1 MKVRNWMAILFSFC
15 LVTMINAQDAVP
27 ENWFNLD
34 KSSANVQGVS
44 TEKVYS
50 DILKGKKGK
59 TVIVAVID
67 SGVDANHE
75 DLKDVMWVNPGEIAG
90 NGIDDDKNGYI
101 DDVHG
106 WNFIGG
112 KDGKNVKEDNLEVAR
127 VYKKL
132 NKKYE
137 GKAVTAV
144 KDKKEYA
151 TYLKAKKEIEEGRE
165 KAGANLAQYES
176 MKPIILES
184 LSAVGKLLDGK
195 APTMENI
202 KGLDVGANRSLAIGQ
217 SVVMDVLGQGGSFAS
232 MDEIKEEMSG
242 QLQEGIDH
250 FSNQLA
256 YGLNPD
262 FNARTVI
269 GDNYANQ
276 TEKGYGNNDV
286 QGPDARHGTHVAG
299 IIGAVR
305 NNDIGMNG
313 VANNVRIMSIRAV
326 PDGDERD
333 KDVANAIR
341 YAVDNGA
348 TVVNM
353 SFGKGFSWNKK
364 VVDDAVRYAAKK
376 DVLLVHAAG
385 NSNMEVEPNN
395 NFPNDKYEKKKF
407 FGKKKAQNWI
417 EVGALSWKGGEDAVA
432 TFSNYDQENVDLF
445 APGVAI
451 YSTIPDNKYEN
462 LQGTSM
468 ASPVVAGVAALLR
481 SQFPKLTA
489 KQVKSI
495 LMDSVTPLNTQV
507 IKPGSDGE
515 KVPFKTLSV
524 TGGVVNAYKAVQKAS
539 KVKGKK
545 KGVKGGSGSASGSG
559 KSGTSK
565 KKVKEKVA

>member
-1 MKVRNWMAILFSFC
+1 MKVRNWMVLVFSFC
-15 LVTMINAQDAVP
+15 LATTINAQDSVP

-34 KSSANVQGVS
+34 KSTSNVQGVS
-44 TEKVYS
+44 TEKVYT
-50 DILKGKKGK
+50 DIIKSNKGR

-67 SGVDANHE
+67 SGVDAEHE
-75 DLKDVMWVNPGEIAG
+75 DLKDVMWVNSGEIAG
-90 NGIDDDKNGYI
+90 NGIDDDGNGYV
-101 DDVHG
+101 DDIHG

-112 KDGKNVKEDNLEVAR
+112 KDGRNVKEDNLEVAR

-132 NKKYE
+132 NKKYD
-137 GKAVTAV
+137 GKSITEIS
-144 KDKKEYA
+144 DKKEYA
-151 TYLKAKKEIEEGRE
+151 TYLQAKKEIEEGRE
-165 KAGANLAQYES
+165 TAQANLAQYES
-176 MKPIILES
+176 IKPIILES
-184 LSAVGKLLDGK
+184 LTAVGKLLDGK
-195 APTMENI
+195 APTIENI
-202 KGLDVGANRSLAIGQ
+202 QGLKVGGDRAIEIGQ
-217 SVVMDVLGQGGSFAS
+217 GVVMDVLGQGGSFES
-232 MDEIKEEMSG
+232 IDEIKDVMKG

-250 FSNQLA
+250 FSNQLEF
-256 YGLNPD
+256 GLNPD
-262 FNARTVI
+262 FDSRTVI

-286 QGPDARHGTHVAG
+286 EGPDALHGTHVAG
-299 IIGAVR
+299 IIGAIR
-305 NNDIGMNG
+305 NNDVGMNG

-348 TVVNM
+348 SVVNM

-364 VVDDAVRYAAKK
+364 VVDDAIRYAAKK

-385 NSNMEVEPNN
+385 NSNMEVEPTN
-395 NFPNDKYEKKKF
+395 NFPNDKYEKKKL
-407 FGKKKAQNWI
+407 FGKKNAPNWI
-417 EVGALSWKGGEDAVA
+417 EVGALSWKSGEDAVA

-451 YSTIPDNKYEN
+451 YSTVPDNKYQN

-489 KQVKSI
+489 KQVKGI

-515 KVPFKTLSV
+515 KVPFSTLRV

-545 KGVKGGSGSASGSG
+545 KGVKGGSGSSGNG
-559 KSGTSK
+559 KSGNAK
-565 KKVKEKVA
+565 KKVKVA

>member
-1 MKVRNWMAILFSFC
+1 MKVRNWMAFMFSFC
-15 LVTMINAQDAVP
+15 FVATINAQDSVP

-34 KSSANVQGVS
+34 KSNANVQGVS
-44 TEKVYS
+44 TEKVYK
-50 DILKGKKGK
+50 DILKGKKGQ

-67 SGVDANHE
+67 SGVDAKHE
-75 DLKDVMWVNPGEIAG
+75 DLKDVMWVNTGEIAG
-90 NGIDDDKNGYI
+90 NGIDDDGNGYI
-101 DDVHG
+101 DDIHG

-132 NKKYE
+132 SKKYE
-137 GKAVTAV
+137 GKTAAQA

-151 TYLKAKKEIEEGRE
+151 IYLKAKKEIEEGRE

-184 LSAVGKLLDGK
+184 LTAVEKLLDGK
-195 APTMENI
+195 APSLTNI
-202 KGLDVGANRSLAIGQ
+202 QGLDVGADRSLAIGQ
-217 SVVMDVLGQGGSFAS
+217 SVVMDVLGQGGNFDS
-232 MDEIKEEMSG
+232 MEEIKEEMNG

-250 FSNQLA
+250 FANQLE

-313 VANNVRIMSIRAV
+313 VANNVQIMSIRAV

-348 TVVNM
+348 SVVNM

-364 VVDDAVRYAAKK
+364 IVDDAIRYAAKK

-385 NSNMEVEPNN
+385 NSHMEVEPNN
-395 NFPNDKYEKKKF
+395 NFPNDKYEKKKL
-407 FGKKKAQNWI
+407 FGKKNAPNWI

-481 SQFPKLTA
+481 SQFPKLSA

-515 KVPFKTLSV
+515 KVPFSTLSV

-545 KGVKGGSGSASGSG
+545 KVRKGGSGSSGNG
-559 KSGTSK
+559 KSGSSK
-565 KKVKEKVA
+565 KKKKEKIA

>member
-1 MKVRNWMAILFSFC
+1 MNVRNWMVLAFAFLM
-15 LVTMINAQDAVP
+15 VTVMNAQDSVP

-34 KSSANVQGVS
+34 KGSSEVQGVS
-44 TEKVYS
+44 TEKVYTS
-50 DILKGKKGK
+50 LLKGKKSE

-67 SGVDANHE
+67 SGVDAEHE

-90 NGIDDDKNGYI
+90 NGIDDDKNGYV
-101 DDVHG
+101 DDIHG

-132 NKKYE
+132 KPKYD
-137 GKAVTAV
+137 GKSVTQISG
-144 KDKKEYA
+144 KDKKEYEIFM
-151 TYLKAKKEIEEGRE
+151 KAKKEIEEGRE
-165 KAGANLAQYES
+165 KATANLAQYES
-176 MKPIILES
+176 IKPIILEA
-184 LSAVGKLLDGK
+184 LNEIEKVLDGK
-195 APTMENI
+195 SPNMENI
-202 KGLDVGANRSLAIGQ
+202 KAIDVGTNRSLSIGQ
-217 SVVMDVLGQGGSFAS
+217 NVVLDVLGQGASVES
-232 MDEIKEEMSG
+232 MDEVKEVMNG
-242 QLQEGIDH
+242 QLQEAIDH
-250 FSNQLA
+250 FSNQLE

-262 FNARTVI
+262 FDSRVVI

-286 QGPDARHGTHVAG
+286 RGPDARHGTHVAG
-299 IIGAVR
+299 IIGAIRDNGV
-305 NNDIGMNG
+305 GMNG
-313 VANNVRIMSIRAV
+313 VANNVRIMSVRAV

-348 TVVNM
+348 SIINM
-353 SFGKGFSWNKK
+353 SFGKGFSWDKK
-364 VVDDAVRYAAKK
+364 VVDDAVKYAAKK

-385 NSNMEVEPNN
+385 NSAMEVEPTNN
-395 NFPNDKYEKKKF
+395 YPNDRYDKKKL
-407 FGKKKAQNWI
+407 FGKRNAKNWI

-432 TFSNYDQENVDLF
+432 TFSNYDQQNVDLF

-468 ASPVVAGVAALLR
+468 ASPVVAGVAAILR
-481 SQFPKLTA
+481 SYFPKLKA
-489 KQVKSI
+489 SQVKAI
-495 LMDSVTPLNTQV
+495 LQESVVPLNQTV
-507 IKPGSDGE
+507 IKPGSEGE

-524 TGGVVNAYKAVQKAS
+524 TGGVVNAYKAVQKAT

-545 KGVKGGSGSASGSG
+545 KIRKG
-559 KSGTSK
+559 SGTSGNGGS
-565 KKVKEKVA
+565 KVMPAKKEKVA

>member
-1 MKVRNWMAILFSFC
+1 MKVRNWMVLMFSFC
-15 LVTMINAQDAVP
+15 LATTINAQDSVP

-34 KSSANVQGVS
+34 KSTSNVQGVS
-44 TEKVYS
+44 TEKVYT
-50 DILKGKKGK
+50 DIIKSNKGR

-67 SGVDANHE
+67 SGVDAEHE
-75 DLKDVMWVNPGEIAG
+75 DLKDVMWVNSGEIAG
-90 NGIDDDKNGYI
+90 NGIDDDGNGYV
-101 DDVHG
+101 DDIHG

-112 KDGKNVKEDNLEVAR
+112 KDGRNVKEDNLEVAR

-132 NKKYE
+132 NKKYD
-137 GKAVTAV
+137 GKSITEIS
-144 KDKKEYA
+144 DKKEYA
-151 TYLKAKKEIEEGRE
+151 TYLQAKKEIEEGRE
-165 KAGANLAQYES
+165 TAQANLAQYES
-176 MKPIILES
+176 IKPIILES
-184 LSAVGKLLDGK
+184 LTAVGKLLDGK
-195 APTMENI
+195 APTIENI
-202 KGLDVGANRSLAIGQ
+202 QGLKVGGDRAIEIGQ
-217 SVVMDVLGQGGSFAS
+217 GVVMDVLGQGGSFES
-232 MDEIKEEMSG
+232 IDEIKDVMKG

-250 FSNQLA
+250 FSNQLEF
-256 YGLNPD
+256 GLNPD
-262 FNARTVI
+262 FDSRTVI

-286 QGPDARHGTHVAG
+286 EGPDALHGTHVAG
-299 IIGAVR
+299 IIGAIR
-305 NNDIGMNG
+305 NNDVGMNG

-348 TVVNM
+348 SVVNM

-364 VVDDAVRYAAKK
+364 VVDDAIRYAAKK

-385 NSNMEVEPNN
+385 NSNMEVEPTN
-395 NFPNDKYEKKKF
+395 NFPNDKYEKKKL
-407 FGKKKAQNWI
+407 FGKKNAPNWI

-451 YSTIPDNKYEN
+451 YSTVPDNKYQN

-489 KQVKSI
+489 KQVKGI

-515 KVPFKTLSV
+515 KVPFSTLSV

-545 KGVKGGSGSASGSG
+545 KGVKGGSGSSGNG
-559 KSGTSK
+559 KSGNAK
-565 KKVKEKVA
+565 KKVKVA

>member
-1 MKVRNWMAILFSFC
+1 MKVRNLMVLGFAFLMGT
-15 LVTMINAQDAVP
+15 VMNAQDSVP

-34 KSSANVQGVS
+34 KGGADVQGVS
-44 TEKVYS
+44 TEKVYTS
-50 DILKGKKGK
+50 LLKGKKSQ

-67 SGVDANHE
+67 SGVDAEHE
-75 DLKDVMWVNPGEIAG
+75 DLKDVMWINPGEIAG
-90 NGIDDDKNGYI
+90 NGIDDDKNGYV
-101 DDVHG
+101 DDIHG

-132 NKKYE
+132 KPKYD
-137 GKAVTAV
+137 GKSATQISG
-144 KDKKEYA
+144 KDKKEYEI
-151 TYLKAKKEIEEGRE
+151 YMKAKKEIEEGRE
-165 KAGANLAQYES
+165 EAASNLAQYES
-176 MKPIILES
+176 IKPIIIEA
-184 LSAVGKLLDGK
+184 LSEIEKVLDGK
-195 APTMENI
+195 KPTMENV
-202 KGLDVGANRSLAIGQ
+202 KGIDVGANRSLSIGQ
-217 SVVMDVLGQGGSFAS
+217 NVVLDVLGQGAS
-232 MDEIKEEMSG
+232 VESMEEVKEVMNG
-242 QLQEGIDH
+242 QLQEAIDH
-250 FSNQLA
+250 FANQLE

-262 FNARTVI
+262 FDSRVVI

-286 QGPDARHGTHVAG
+286 EGPDARHGTHVAG

-305 NNDIGMNG
+305 DNGIGMNG

-348 TVVNM
+348 SIVNM

-364 VVDDAVRYAAKK
+364 VVDDAVKYAAKK

-385 NSNMEVEPNN
+385 NSAMEVEPTNN
-395 NFPNDKYEKKKF
+395 YPNDKYDKKKL
-407 FGKKKAQNWI
+407 FGKRNAQNWI

-432 TFSNYDQENVDLF
+432 TFSNYDQQNVDLF

-451 YSTIPDNKYEN
+451 YSTVPGNKYEN

-468 ASPVVAGVAALLR
+468 ASPVVAGVAAILR
-481 SQFPKLTA
+481 SYFPKLKA
-489 KQVKSI
+489 KQVKAI
-495 LMDSVTPLNTQV
+495 LEASVVPLNQTV
-507 IKPGSDGE
+507 TKPGSDGE

-524 TGGVVNAYKAVQKAS
+524 TGGVVNAYKAVQKAT
-539 KVKGKK
+539 K
-545 KGVKGGSGSASGSG
+545 
-559 KSGTSK
+559 
-565 KKVKEKVA
+565 

>member
-1 MKVRNWMAILFSFC
+1 MKVRNWMALMFSFC
-15 LVTMINAQDAVP
+15 LIATINAQDSVP

-44 TEKVYS
+44 TEKVYT

-75 DLKDVMWVNPGEIAG
+75 DLKEVMWVNPGEIPG
-90 NGIDDDKNGYI
+90 NGIDDDKNGYV
-101 DDVHG
+101 DDIHG

-132 NKKYE
+132 HKKYD
-137 GKAVTAV
+137 GKSAAAV

-151 TYLKAKKEIEEGRE
+151 IYLKAKKEIEEGRE

-184 LSAVGKLLDGK
+184 LDAVEKLLAGK
-195 APTMENI
+195 APTMDNI
-202 KGLDVGANRSLAIGQ
+202 KGLDVGADRSLAIGQ
-217 SVVMDVLGQGGSFAS
+217 SVVMDVLGQGGTFDS
-232 MDEIKEEMSG
+232 MNEIKEEMSG

-250 FSNQLA
+250 FANQLE

-313 VANNVRIMSIRAV
+313 VANNVQIMSIRAV

-385 NSNMEVEPNN
+385 NSHMEVESNN

-407 FGKKKAQNWI
+407 FGKKNAQNWI
-417 EVGALSWKGGEDAVA
+417 EVGALSWKGGENAVA

-545 KGVKGGSGSASGSG
+545 KGVKGGSGSSGNGKSG
-559 KSGTSK
+559 KSK
-565 KKVKEKVA
+565 KKEKVA

>member
-1 MKVRNWMAILFSFC
+1 MKVRNWMALLFSFC
-15 LVTMINAQDAVP
+15 LATTMNAQDSVP

-34 KSSANVQGVS
+34 KSTSNVQGVS
-44 TEKVYS
+44 TEKVYK
-50 DILKGKKGK
+50 DIIKSKKGR

-67 SGVDANHE
+67 SGVDAEHE
-75 DLKDVMWVNPGEIAG
+75 DLKDVMWVNAGEIAG
-90 NGIDDDKNGYI
+90 NGIDDDGNGYV
-101 DDVHG
+101 DDIHG

-112 KDGKNVKEDNLEVAR
+112 KDGRNVKEDNLEVAR

-132 NKKYE
+132 NKKYD
-137 GKAVTAV
+137 GKSITEVS
-144 KDKKEYA
+144 DKKEYA
-151 TYLKAKKEIEEGRE
+151 TYLQAKKEIEEGRE
-165 KAGANLAQYES
+165 KAQANLAQYES
-176 MKPIILES
+176 IKPIILES
-184 LSAVGKLLDGK
+184 LSAVEKVLDGK
-195 APTMENI
+195 APTVENI
-202 KGLDVGANRSLAIGQ
+202 QGLNVSSDRALEIGQ
-217 SVVMDVLGQGGSFAS
+217 GVVMDVLSQGGSFES
-232 MDEIKEEMSG
+232 IDEIKEVMNG

-250 FSNQLA
+250 FSNQLEF
-256 YGLNPD
+256 GLNPD
-262 FNARTVI
+262 FDSRTVI

-286 QGPDARHGTHVAG
+286 EGPDALHGTHVAG
-299 IIGAVR
+299 IIGAIR
-305 NNDIGMNG
+305 NNDVGMNG

-348 TVVNM
+348 SVVNM

-364 VVDDAVRYAAKK
+364 VVDDAIRYAAKK

-385 NSNMEVEPNN
+385 NSHMEVEPTN
-395 NFPNDKYEKKKF
+395 NFPNDKYEKKKL
-407 FGKKKAQNWI
+407 FGKKNAPNWI
-417 EVGALSWKGGEDAVA
+417 EVGALNWKGGEDAVA

-451 YSTIPDNKYEN
+451 YSTVPDNKYQN

-481 SQFPKLTA
+481 SQFPKLSA

-515 KVPFKTLSV
+515 KVPFSTLSV

-545 KGVKGGSGSASGSG
+545 KGVKGGSGSSSGSG
-559 KSGTSK
+559 KSGNSK
-565 KKVKEKVA
+565 KKVKVA

>member
-1 MKVRNWMAILFSFC
+1 MNVRKWMVLTFTFLTVSAVS
-15 LVTMINAQDAVP
+15 AQDAVP
-27 ENWFNLD
+27 DNWFNLD
-34 KSSANVQGVS
+34 KGSSSVQGVS
-44 TEKVYS
+44 TEKVYNS
-50 DILKGKKGK
+50 LLKGKKGE

-67 SGVDANHE
+67 SGVDAEHE
-75 DLKDVMWVNPGEIAG
+75 DLKEVMWVNPGEIPG

-101 DDVHG
+101 DDING

-132 NKKYE
+132 HKKYE
-137 GKAVTAV
+137 KVNATTISA
-144 KDKKEYA
+144 KDKMEYA
-151 TYLKAKKEIEEGRE
+151 LYLKAKKEIEEGRE
-165 KAGANLAQYES
+165 KASANLAQYES
-176 MKPIILES
+176 MKTIILES
-184 LSAVGKLLDGK
+184 LDAVEKALDGK
-195 APTMENI
+195 TPSMENVQQLTP
-202 KGLDVGANRSLAIGQ
+202 GDDRTLGIGQ
-217 SVVMDVLGQGGSFAS
+217 NVVMDMYAQGASFES
-232 MDEIKEEMSG
+232 IGEVKENMEG
-242 QLQEGIDH
+242 QLEEAITH
-250 FSNQLA
+250 FSNQLD

-262 FNARTVI
+262 FDARKVV

-286 QGPDARHGTHVAG
+286 EGPDARHGTHVAG

-313 VANNVRIMSIRAV
+313 VADNVRIMSIRAV

-348 TVVNM
+348 SVVNM

-364 VVDDAVRYAAKK
+364 VVDDAVRYAAKN

-385 NSNMEVEPNN
+385 NSHMEVEPTNN
-395 NFPNDKYEKKKF
+395 YPNDKYEKKKL
-407 FGKKKAQNWI
+407 FGKKKAPNWI

-451 YSTIPDNKYEN
+451 YSTVPDNKYEN

-468 ASPVVAGVAALLR
+468 ASPVVAGVAAVLR
-481 SQFPKLTA
+481 SYFPKLSA
-489 KQVKSI
+489 KQIKQVLLEST
-495 LMDSVTPLNTQV
+495 SPLNQEV

-515 KVPFKTLSV
+515 KVPFSTLSV
-524 TGGVVNAYKAVQKAS
+524 TGGVVNAYNAVQKAA
-539 KVKGKK
+539 KVKGKRKIK
-545 KGVKGGSGSASGSG
+545 KGKSGIKGGSGNSGA
-559 KSGTSK
+559 SK
-565 KKVKEKVA
+565 KKEKVA

>member
-1 MKVRNWMAILFSFC
+1 MKLRNWMAIMCSFC
-15 LVTMINAQDAVP
+15 LVATINAQDSVP
-27 ENWFNLD
+27 DNWFNLD
-34 KSSANVQGVS
+34 KGSENVQGVS
-44 TEKVYS
+44 TEKVYKE
-50 DILKGKKGK
+50 IIKGKKGK

-67 SGVDANHE
+67 SGVDAEHE
-75 DLKDVMWVNPGEIAG
+75 DLKEVMWVNPGEIAG
-90 NGIDDDKNGYI
+90 NGIDDDGNGYV

-132 NKKYE
+132 SKKYD
-137 GKAVTAV
+137 GVSAAQA

-151 TYLKAKKEIEEGRE
+151 IFLKAKKEIEEGRE
-165 KAGANLAQYES
+165 KAQANLGQYES
-176 MKPIILES
+176 MKPIILNA
-184 LSAVGKLLDGK
+184 LTAVGKLLDGK
-195 APTMENI
+195 APTLENV
-202 KGLDVGANRSLAIGQ
+202 KGLDVGADRSLAIGQ
-217 SVVMDVLGQGGSFAS
+217 SVIMDVLGQGGSFES
-232 MDEIKEEMSG
+232 MQDIKDEMSG

-250 FSNQLA
+250 FSNQLE

-262 FNARTVI
+262 FQSRTVI

-286 QGPDARHGTHVAG
+286 EGPDAFHGTHVAG
-299 IIGAVR
+299 IIGAIR
-305 NNDIGMNG
+305 NNDVGING

-348 TVVNM
+348 SVVNM

-395 NFPNDKYEKKKF
+395 NFPNDKYEKKKL
-407 FGKKKAQNWI
+407 FGKKNAQNWI

-451 YSTIPDNKYEN
+451 HSTIPDNKYKN
-462 LQGTSM
+462 AQGTSM

-507 IKPGSDGE
+507 IKPGSDGA
-515 KVPFKTLSV
+515 KVPFSTLSV
-524 TGGVVNAYKAVQKAS
+524 TGGVVNAYNAVKKAS

-545 KGVKGGSGSASGSG
+545 KGVKGGSGSSGSG
-559 KSGTSK
+559 KSGKNK
-565 KKVKEKVA
+565 KKVKVA

>member
-1 MKVRNWMAILFSFC
+1 MKVRNGMTFMFSFC
-15 LVTMINAQDAVP
+15 LVATISAQDSVP

-44 TEKVYS
+44 TEKVYK
-50 DILKGKKGK
+50 DIIKGKKGQ

-90 NGIDDDKNGYI
+90 NGIDDDGNGYI
-101 DDVHG
+101 DDIHG

-132 NKKYE
+132 NKKYD
-137 GKAVTAV
+137 GKSAAQV

-151 TYLKAKKEIEEGRE
+151 TYIKAKKEIEEGRE
-165 KAGANLAQYES
+165 KAQASLAQYES

-184 LSAVGKLLDGK
+184 LTAVEKVLDGK
-195 APTMENI
+195 SPTLQNVQ
-202 KGLDVGANRSLAIGQ
+202 GLNVGADRSLAIGQ
-217 SVVMDVLGQGGSFAS
+217 SVVLDLLSQGGSFESLA
-232 MDEIKEEMSG
+232 EIKEEMGG

-250 FSNQLA
+250 FGNQLE

-276 TEKGYGNNDV
+276 TEKYYGNNDV
-286 QGPDARHGTHVAG
+286 QGPDAFHGTHVAG

-305 NNDIGMNG
+305 NNDIGING
-313 VANNVRIMSIRAV
+313 VANNVRIMSIRTV

-364 VVDDAVRYAAKK
+364 IVDDAVRYAAKK

-385 NSNMEVEPNN
+385 NSHMEVEPNN
-395 NFPNDKYEKKKF
+395 NFPNDKYEKKKL
-407 FGKKKAQNWI
+407 FGKKNAQNWI
-417 EVGALSWKGGEDAVA
+417 EVGALSWKGGEESVA
-432 TFSNYDQENVDLF
+432 SFSNYDQENVDLF

-451 YSTIPDNKYEN
+451 HSTIPDNKYKDA
-462 LQGTSM
+462 QGTSM

-481 SQFPKLTA
+481 SQFPKLSA
-489 KQVKSI
+489 KQVKEI

-515 KVPFKTLSV
+515 KVPFSTLSV
-524 TGGVVNAYKAVQKAS
+524 TGGVVNAYNAVQKAS

-545 KGVKGGSGSASGSG
+545 KVRKVGKSKSGSG
-559 KSGTSK
+559 KSGNSK
-565 KKVKEKVA
+565 KKEKVA